1 MSRTSP
7 ASLLSPSTHPVF
19 SHIPVL
25 CPEAMSALAIQ
36 QQGTYLDATFGR
48 GGYSRQI
55 LNRLDEK
62 GRLLAFDRDPAAI
75 AAGKA
80 IQDIRFTLTHRP
92 FSELRQGA
100 VEAGFTAFDGIVFD
114 LGISSPQVDD
124 GSRGFSF
131 RHDGPLDMRMDSTRG
146 ETAREWLARANLGEI
161 TEVLKDYGDERFAR
175 RIAEK
180 IVATRAERP
189 LVGTGQLA
197 TLVRSVVR
205 NHEPGQDPATR
216 TFQGIRIHVNQELQE
231 IRLALP
237 QALDLLKPGGRLAV
251 VAFHSL
257 EDRLVKNFMREAA
270 NPAASIPRHLPIQ
283 ARDLP
288 MPRLRVL
295 GKPVR
300 PSSDEVAANPRA
312 RSATLRVAEKLAGNE
327 SPQDANTQD
336 ARPKNAV
343 PKNASPKNA
352 GER

>member
-1 MSRTSP
+1 MNRATLATPPKS
-7 ASLLSPSTHPVF
+7 STHPVS
-19 SHIPVL
+19 SHISVL
-25 CPEAMSALAIQ
+25 CPEAMRALAIKK
-36 QQGTYLDATFGR
+36 QGAYLDATFGR

-55 LNRLDEK
+55 LDRLDKK

-75 AAGKA
+75 SAGQI

-100 VEAGFTAFDGIVFD
+100 VEAGFTPADAFDGIVFD

-131 RHDGPLDMRMDSTRG
+131 RHDGPLDMRMDTTRG
-146 ETAREWLARANLGEI
+146 ETAGEWLARANLGEI
-161 TEVLKDYGDERFAR
+161 TEVLKNYGNERFAR

-197 TLVRSVVR
+197 TLVHSVVR
-205 NHEPGQDPATR
+205 GHEPGQDPATR

-237 QALDLLKPGGRLAV
+237 QALELLKPGGRLAV

-257 EDRLVKNFMREAA
+257 EDRLVKHFMREAA
-270 NPAASIPRHLPIQ
+270 NPAANIPRHLPIH

-288 MPRLRVL
+288 KPRLRVL

-300 PSSDEVAANPRA
+300 PSPDEVSANPRA
-312 RSATLRVAEKLAGNE
+312 RSATLRVAEKLAGN
-327 SPQDANTQD
+327 N
-336 ARPKNAV
+336 V
-343 PKNASPKNA
+343 PKTDA